1 MIRSSPDLK
10 KRLVLVTGA
19 SRGIGAATA
28 RKFAQQGHPVILTAY
43 GKPALDSVAAEIK
56 ANGGTAHVIPAD
68 LSGSKKAKEFIQN
81 VLRRHPDLG
90 AAVLNAGV
98 AVEGAFTDRDP
109 ESFLDEFQVN
119 YFAPIAIAH
128 ELALHWM
135 RNKNQGSIIAVSSV
149 TSTVPFPGHA
159 NYGASKAALNQMLR
173 NMRFEIASANNIH
186 VGIVMPGYTETAMT
200 ANLESVLPGSAPEF
214 IAETVWDSFNQEI
227 LESIAGLDNKLV
239 AGMFRFFPALSD
251 KLLQLSASV
260 LVPRKKK

>member
-1 MIRSSPDLK
+1 MIRSSPDFK
-10 KRLVLVTGA
+10 KRMVLVTGA

-98 AVEGAFTDRDP
+98 AVEGALTDRDP
-109 ESFLDEFQVN
+109 ESFLEEFEVN

-128 ELALHWM
+128 ELALYWM
-135 RNKNQGSIIAVSSV
+135 RNKSPGSIIAVSSV

>member
-1 MIRSSPDLK
+1 MIRSSPDFQ
-10 KRLVLVTGA
+10 RRIVLVTGA

-28 RKFAQQGHPVILTAY
+28 HKFAQQGHPVILTAR

-56 ANGGTAHVIPAD
+56 ANGGTAHVMPAD
-68 LSGSKKAKEFIQN
+68 LSGSKKAIKFIQT
-81 VLRRHPDLG
+81 VLRRHPDVC
-90 AAVLNAGV
+90 AAVLNAGL
-98 AVEGAFTDRDP
+98 AVEGPLIDRDP
-109 ESFLDEFQVN
+109 ESFLDEFEVN
-119 YFAPIAIAH
+119 YFAPVSIAH

-135 RNKNQGSIIAVSSV
+135 RNKNSGSIIAVSSV

-173 NMRFEIASANNIH
+173 NMRIEVGSANKIH
-186 VGIVMPGYTETAMT
+186 IGIVMPGYTETAMT

-227 LESIAGLDNKLV
+227 SESIAGLDNKLV

-260 LVPRKKK
+260 LVPRKKN

>member
-1 MIRSSPDLK
+1 MIRSSPDFK
-10 KRLVLVTGA
+10 KRTVLVTGA

-28 RKFAQQGHPVILTAY
+28 HKFAQQGHPIILTAC
-43 GKPALDSVAAEIK
+43 GKSGLDSVAAQIN

-68 LSGSKKAKEFIQN
+68 LSGAKKAKRFIQD
-81 VLRRHPDLG
+81 VLRRHPDVC
-90 AAVLNAGV
+90 AAVLNAGM
-98 AVEGAFTDRDP
+98 AVEGALTDRDP

-119 YFAPIAIAH
+119 YFAPIAIAQ

-135 RNKNQGSIIAVSSV
+135 RNKNSGSIIAVSSV

-173 NMRFEIASANNIH
+173 NMRIEIASANKIH
-186 VGIVMPGYTETAMT
+186 IGIVMPGYTETAMT

-214 IAETVWDSFNQEI
+214 IAETIWDSFNLEI
-227 LESIAGLDNKLV
+227 RESIAGLDNKLV

-251 KLLQLSASV
+251 KLLELSASV
-260 LVPRKKK
+260 VVPRKKN